1 MANISEEVKKFLEH
15 KVGDGFGCPIDKVV
29 DGCYNKSR
37 FAYLL
42 GSNKGAVKDLLNLVK
57 NTGMS
62 PELFAA
68 KELMEGYNGSW
79 GWHNHTTP
87 QGSYMEDA
95 VYVVNYTKEVSN
107 RSGGSPA
114 WDDPGGGTVGVV
126 PQDVINEGN
135 AHYASLPA
143 GTIGRAYVAMTAAA
157 TWSMYYP
164 QALKASVNG
173 VQDYGNPLQG
183 CIDLIKAWGGT
194 IGGSSTPGDQSSSGA
209 VGTTP
214 TEPKTLTSS
223 STTAP
228 SWYYLQNSNLWPMG
242 SFKQSSSSSS
252 GSSNSGSNSGSGSGS
267 TTPSDT
273 TQGGNTTSD
282 TNLNER
288 IAVLTRILRSRVPG
302 ARDENIAGI
311 VGNFMKESS
320 MRPEAYEADYTGA
333 GDSSKA
339 RDEPTAEAI
348 FGSWSNFMRLYANTP
363 ANQRPYEPSYLFE
376 GKHYLGYG
384 LGQWTAGRTYRLFK
398 WSQSNNRRVGT
409 VETQA
414 EYLLVEDGYGDRVK
428 SFLTQNMSVNDAT
441 AWFMTNWEGINNGTL
456 GERQQYANTYLAVI
470 RNV

>member
-15 KVGDGFGCPIDKVV
+15 KIGDSFGCSIDKVV

-68 KELMEGYNGSW
+68 KEIMEGYNGSW

-183 CIDLIKAWGGT
+183 CIDLIKSWGGT
-194 IGGSSTPGDQSSSGA
+194 IGGSSSPGDQSSSGA

-214 TEPKTLTSS
+214 SENKKSS
-223 STTAP
+223 STKSKGDTP
-228 SWYYLQNSNLWPMG
+228 SWFYLQNSNLWPMG
-242 SFKQSSSSSS
+242 SVKEKSSSS
-252 GSSNSGSNSGSGSGS
+252 GS
-267 TTPSDT
+267 
-273 TQGGNTTSD
+273 
-282 TNLNER
+282 LVVR
-288 IAVLTRILRSRVPG
+288 RS
-302 ARDENIAGI
+302 
-311 VGNFMKESS
+311 
-320 MRPEAYEADYTGA
+320 
-333 GDSSKA
+333 
-339 RDEPTAEAI
+339 
-348 FGSWSNFMRLYANTP
+348 L
-363 ANQRPYEPSYLFE
+363 
-376 GKHYLGYG
+376 
-384 LGQWTAGRTYRLFK
+384 
-398 WSQSNNRRVGT
+398 
-409 VETQA
+409 
-414 EYLLVEDGYGDRVK
+414 
-428 SFLTQNMSVNDAT
+428 
-441 AWFMTNWEGINNGTL
+441 
-456 GERQQYANTYLAVI
+456 
-470 RNV
+470 

>member
-15 KVGDGFGCPIDKVV
+15 KIGDSFGCSIDKVV

-68 KELMEGYNGSW
+68 KEIMEGYNGSW

-126 PQDVINEGN
+126 PQAVINEGN

-173 VQDYGNPLQG
+173 VQDYTHFQQLQQH
-183 CIDLIKAWGGT
+183 L
-194 IGGSSTPGDQSSSGA
+194 
-209 VGTTP
+209 
-214 TEPKTLTSS
+214 
-223 STTAP
+223 
-228 SWYYLQNSNLWPMG
+228 
-242 SFKQSSSSSS
+242 
-252 GSSNSGSNSGSGSGS
+252 
-267 TTPSDT
+267 
-273 TQGGNTTSD
+273 
-282 TNLNER
+282 TNL
-288 IAVLTRILRSRVPG
+288 
-302 ARDENIAGI
+302 
-311 VGNFMKESS
+311 
-320 MRPEAYEADYTGA
+320 
-333 GDSSKA
+333 
-339 RDEPTAEAI
+339 
-348 FGSWSNFMRLYANTP
+348 
-363 ANQRPYEPSYLFE
+363 
-376 GKHYLGYG
+376 H
-384 LGQWTAGRTYRLFK
+384 
-398 WSQSNNRRVGT
+398 
-409 VETQA
+409 
-414 EYLLVEDGYGDRVK
+414 
-428 SFLTQNMSVNDAT
+428 
-441 AWFMTNWEGINNGTL
+441 
-456 GERQQYANTYLAVI
+456 
-470 RNV
+470 